1 MAVSMGLVFQ
11 LPREATHAAPDLV
24 KPEINGGALARTH
37 PSRVV
42 LGALEL
48 LLEPIEVR
56 LGLL

>member
-1 MAVSMGLVFQ
+1 MGLVFQ